1 VADIFVSYTASDRG
15 WAFWIGRQLD
25 KLGHKPHIHEWE
37 IQGGGDI
44 AAWMEECQ
52 DKADHTLCVISEA
65 YLKQPYS
72 NWERRAAEWAANS
85 GRPNFVLPVFVED
98 CKPPTLLA
106 SYKRCDLWG
115 VTEDEARGRLAAFL
129 VPPKKPEGDVSF
141 PGAAPAK
148 RAPPKPEGDV
158 PFPSMA
164 PAQRTPA
171 RPASISFPGAG
182 AALSNIPVR
191 VPVYFIGR
199 DGALAAIAESLS
211 RRAVT
216 VVHGL
221 RGVGKTVLA
230 AAYAENNRASYRAIW
245 WLRAHTESTLR
256 ADLAALGARLNW
268 VGEDIKEE
276 ESLAVVLGHL
286 RSEGEGILLIYDS
299 AVDADSLEP
308 YLPRSGAAK
317 ALVTSNAHAWRSV
330 GAPIELTVWPK
341 EIGAAYFIERT
352 GRTGERAA
360 AEALSEA
367 LGGLPLAHEQAAAYC
382 EGLDISLAEYLKR
395 FKAGAEKFLDDKE
408 YAPEEYHPEYRE
420 EHGERLT
427 VAGTFRLAIGEA
439 AHRHSAAKTLIKYAA
454 LLAPEPVPLF
464 LFSEGRETFAKSFAS
479 ALAGDGL
486 DEVVAALLHFA
497 LADRETI
504 ADERDPSITTD
515 CIRLHRLVREV
526 AAARVRAEERNGM
539 LRELTDAM
547 AAVYPRDVFNDPG
560 GWPRARRLD
569 ALALPLA
576 GGGGAPEPSIAETA
590 ALLLNRLGSYRH
602 GALAAYAEARRLFE
616 QAVATYEQVLGREH
630 PSTAASLNNLASLLQ
645 DQGDFEGARP
655 LFERALAIYEKAL
668 GPDHP
673 VTATTLNNLAFVLKS
688 LGHYSEARPL
698 YERALT
704 IRRKALGADHPDTAT
719 SLNNLAGL
727 LYAQEDYALARRLYE
742 RALAL
747 SEKALGAEHPATAT
761 CLNNL
766 GNLLYARGEYEN
778 ARSLFER
785 ALAIRERVLGAEHP
799 NTKLSASLATVV
811 LEAQGRA
818 EEAAALRARFNLPQ
832 ESQPPA

>member
-1 VADIFVSYTASDRG
+1 MADIFVSYTASDKD
-15 WAFWIGRQLD
+15 WAFWIGRELD

-44 AAWMEECQ
+44 VAWMEERQ

-72 NWERRAAEWAANS
+72 NWERRSAEWAANS
-85 GRPNFVLPVFVED
+85 GRANFVLPVFIED
-98 CKPPTLLA
+98 CKAPALLA
-106 SYKRCDLWG
+106 PFKRCDLWG
-115 VTEDEARGRLAAFL
+115 VTADEAQARLKAFL
-129 VPPKKPEGDVSF
+129 APAAEPLGALTF
-141 PGAAPAK
+141 PGNAPLAK
-148 RAPPKPEGDV
+148 RAP
-158 PFPSMA
+158 A
-164 PAQRTPA
+164 
-171 RPASISFPGAG
+171 FPGAQ

-191 VPVYFIGR
+191 VPVYFVGR
-199 DGALAAIAESLS
+199 DGALSAIAESLN
-211 RRAVT
+211 RHTVT

-230 AAYAENNRASYRAIW
+230 AAYAENNRATYRAIW
-245 WLRAHTESTLR
+245 WIRAHTEPAMR
-256 ADLAALGARLNW
+256 ADLAALAVRLDW
-268 VGEDIKEE
+268 VAGDAKEE
-276 ESLAVVLGHL
+276 EALTVALERL

-299 AVDADSLEP
+299 AADTALLKP
-308 YLPRSGAAK
+308 YLPRSSGAK
-317 ALVTSNAHAWRSV
+317 ALVTSNTHAWRSV
-330 GAPIELTVWPK
+330 GVPMELAVWPK
-341 EIGAAYFIERT
+341 EIGAGYFVART
-352 GRTGERAA
+352 GRAGERAA
-360 AEALSEA
+360 AEVLSEA

-395 FKAGAEKFLDDKE
+395 FKAAAEKFLDDKE
-408 YAPEEYHPEYRE
+408 YAPEEYHPEYQE

-439 AHRHSAAKTLIKYAA
+439 AHRHPAAKPLVIHAA
-454 LLAPEPVPLF
+454 LLAPEPIPLF
-464 LFSEGRETFAKSFAS
+464 LFSEGREKFAKPFAS
-479 ALAGDGL
+479 AIAGEEL
-486 DEVVAALLHFA
+486 DEAVAALLHFA
-497 LADRETI
+497 LVERETI
-504 ADERDPSITTD
+504 SDERDPSITTD

-526 AAARVRAEERNGM
+526 AAARAKDEARSGM
-539 LRELTDAM
+539 LRELADAM
-547 AAVYPRDVFNDPG
+547 AAVYPRDVFNDPK

-569 ALALPLA
+569 ALALALA
-576 GGGGAPEPSIAETA
+576 DGGAPPASGAETSA
-590 ALLLNRLGSYRH
+590 FLLDRLGSYRH
-602 GALAAYAEARRLFE
+602 GVLAAYAEARRCFE
-616 QAVATYEQVLGREH
+616 KAAASYERVLGGDH

-645 DQGDFEGARP
+645 DQGDYEGARP
-655 LFERALAIYEKAL
+655 LLERALQIYEKAL

-698 YERALT
+698 YERALS

-727 LYAQEDYALARRLYE
+727 LYAQEDYGLARRLYE

-778 ARSLFER
+778 ARPLFER

-818 EEAAALRARFNLPQ
+818 EEAAALRSRFNLPP
-832 ESQPPA
+832 ESQAPV